1 MKLDTIDTDTP
12 APEPHPWS
20 RRAQDIGAIVW
31 SSFLAACFGT
41 FLFFG
46 FFDPTLLADDLH
58 PPKWLRDPMTGY
70 AVGFFFFWIVSLVAA
85 ALTTFLVESRP
96 ADRDQQ

>member
-1 MKLDTIDTDTP
+1 MNIETTEPEEP
-12 APEPHPWS
+12 ATESHPWS
-20 RRAQDIGAIVW
+20 RRAQDIGAVVW

-46 FFDPTLLADDLH
+46 FFDPTLLGDDQH
-58 PPKWLRDPMTGY
+58 PPKWLSDRMTGY

-85 ALTTFLVESRP
+85 SLTTFLVESRP
-96 ADRDQQ
+96 ADRVQR